1 MPPQFY
7 KMKYLI
13 VYLIIISIITLF
25 AYGIDKLKAK
35 KGSWR
40 TPEAVLLLLAF
51 IGGAAGALAGM
62 LLFRHKTQHKKFT
75 ILVPMMLVV
84 WCVVILLWMKYEM

>member
-1 MPPQFY
+1 
-7 KMKYLI
+7 MKYSI
-13 VYLIIISIITLF
+13 VYLIIINVIAFF
-25 AYGIDKLKAK
+25 AYGIDKIKAK
-35 KGSWR
+35 KGRWR
-40 TPEAVLLLLAF
+40 TPESVLLLLAF
-51 IGGAAGALAGM
+51 MGGAAGALAGM

>member
-1 MPPQFY
+1 M
-7 KMKYLI
+7 
-13 VYLIIISIITLF
+13 VYLIIINVIAFF
-25 AYGIDKLKAK
+25 AYGIDKIKAK
-35 KGSWR
+35 KGRWR
-40 TPEAVLLLLAF
+40 TPESVLLLLAF
-51 IGGAAGALAGM
+51 MGGAAGALAGM

>member
-1 MPPQFY
+1 
-7 KMKYLI
+7 MKYLI

-35 KGSWR
+35 RGSWR
-40 TPEAVLLLLAF
+40 TPEAVLLLLAL
-51 IGGAAGALAGM
+51 IGGVAGALTGM
-62 LLFRHKTQHKKFT
+62 LLFRHKTKHKKFT

-84 WCVVILLWMKYEM
+84 WCVVIVLWLRYKV

>member
-1 MPPQFY
+1 
-7 KMKYLI
+7 MKYSI
-13 VYLIIISIITLF
+13 VYLIIINLIAFF
-25 AYGIDKLKAK
+25 AYGIDKIKAK
-35 KGSWR
+35 KGRWR
-40 TPEAVLLLLAF
+40 TPESVLLLLAF
-51 IGGAAGALAGM
+51 MGGAAGALAGM

>member
-1 MPPQFY
+1 
-7 KMKYLI
+7 MKSPI
-13 VYLIIISIITLF
+13 VYLIIVNIVTFF
-25 AYGIDKLKAK
+25 AYGIDKIKAK

-84 WCVVILLWMKYEM
+84 WCVGIVLWMRHGL

>member
-1 MPPQFY
+1 
-7 KMKYLI
+7 MKYSI
-13 VYLIIISIITLF
+13 VYLIIINVIAFF
-25 AYGIDKLKAK
+25 AYGIDKIKAK
-35 KGSWR
+35 KDRWR
-40 TPEAVLLLLAF
+40 TPESVLLLLAF
-51 IGGAAGALAGM
+51 MGGAAGALAGM